1 MTKTA
6 ATRDG
11 YGEALL
17 ELASNPKVV
26 VLEADLG
33 KSTKS
38 LHFRKAHPE
47 RTVSCGIGEQNM
59 LLVGAGLAASG
70 YIPFASTFAIFTE
83 RAFEQMRNGVARPNL
98 AVHVCGS
105 HGGTHTGTDG
115 SSAQS
120 IEDLAIYRTLP
131 NVIVMHPSDVVSTKE
146 LTLQLANSGSPS
158 YMRTARNKTPVLYE
172 GREDD
177 IKIGKGIVLKEGHD
191 VAIVACGVMVSEALK
206 ASEALATEGI
216 QASVVDMHTLKPLD
230 GGLLD
235 QLVASC
241 GAIVTAEDHSVIGG
255 LGGAVAEHLTA
266 NIFAPLERVGVQ
278 DRFGESGQS
287 DEMLEVMQISA
298 PYLQKQ
304 PKEPSHARKNRQG
317 ACRGEFIEPLR

>member
-1 MTKTA
+1 MSRMA

-11 YGEALL
+11 YGDALL
-17 ELASNPKVV
+17 ALADNQKVV

-59 LLVGAGLAASG
+59 LLVGAGLASSG

-98 AVHVCGS
+98 AVHLCGS

-131 NVIVMHPSDVVSTKE
+131 NVVVMHPCDDVSTKALTMQLPE
-146 LTLQLANSGSPS
+146 LGSPS
-158 YMRTARNKTPVLYE
+158 YMRTARNKTPVLYD
-172 GREDD
+172 GRENE
-177 IKIGKGIVLKEGHD
+177 IKIGKGVVVKEGTD
-191 VAIVACGVMVSEALK
+191 VAIIACGVLVHEAMVAAESLE
-206 ASEALATEGI
+206 SQGVSAT
-216 QASVVDMHTLKPLD
+216 VVDMHTLKPLD
-230 GGLLD
+230 TELID
-235 QLVASC
+235 QLAKSC
-241 GAIVTAEDHSVIGG
+241 GAVVTAEDHSIIGG
-255 LGGAVAEHLTA
+255 LGGAVAEHLITT
-266 NIFAPLERVGVQ
+266 NPIPMERIGVK
-278 DRFGESGQS
+278 DRFGESAGS
-287 DEMLEVMQISA
+287 DEMLEMMELKSHHISDA
-298 PYLQKQ
+298 AK
-304 PKEPSHARKNRQG
+304 KAIARKV
-317 ACRGEFIEPLR
+317 

>member
-1 MTKTA
+1 MSRMA

-11 YGEALL
+11 YGDALL
-17 ELASNPKVV
+17 ALAGNPKVV

-59 LLVGAGLAASG
+59 LLIGAGLASSG

-98 AVHVCGS
+98 AVHLCGS

-131 NVIVMHPSDVVSTKE
+131 NVVVMHPCDDVSTKALTMQLPE
-146 LTLQLANSGSPS
+146 LGGPS
-158 YMRTARNKTPVLYE
+158 YMRTARNKTPVLYD
-172 GREDD
+172 GRESE
-177 IKIGKGIVLKEGHD
+177 IKIGKGIVVKEGTD
-191 VAIVACGVMVSEALK
+191 VAIIACGVLVHEAMVAAESLE
-206 ASEALATEGI
+206 SQGVSAT
-216 QASVVDMHTLKPLD
+216 VVDMHTLKPLD
-230 GGLLD
+230 TELIDKL
-235 QLVASC
+235 AKSC
-241 GAIVTAEDHSVIGG
+241 GAVVTAEDHSIIGG
-255 LGGAVAEHLTA
+255 LGGAVAEHLITT
-266 NIFAPLERVGVQ
+266 NPIPMERIGVK
-278 DRFGESGQS
+278 DRFGESAGS
-287 DEMLEVMQISA
+287 DEMLEMMELKSHHISDA
-298 PYLQKQ
+298 AK
-304 PKEPSHARKNRQG
+304 KAIARKV
-317 ACRGEFIEPLR
+317 